1 MPSDS
6 PNSVLAFEDF
16 LKRAGFACQQQLDSQ
31 VFGNRL
37 LECRS
42 VDFVVQIVLDRSTWF
57 IGLSELSEP
66 GTTYYAEMLKQLLS
80 GEQEETMPISEQ
92 IDFFQKNWPAI
103 MALLSP
109 NIEITPEQDTRL
121 WAGREFAGCFRA
133 WKKRSNS
140 QIWRIQRSLIPT
152 PRSRESSL
160 SG

>member
-1 MPSDS
+1 MPSYS

-92 IDFFQKNWPAI
+92 IDFFRKNWPAI
-103 MALLSP
+103 MALF
-109 NIEITPEQDTRL
+109 EPEHRDHTRTRRKAL
-121 WAGREFAGCFRA
+121 GRARV
-133 WKKRSNS
+133 
-140 QIWRIQRSLIPT
+140 
-152 PRSRESSL
+152 PRMFPGLEEEVQ
-160 SG
+160 